1 MQAISMS
8 QNKYKQLTKMNLPKE
23 VFNTEAIIYDF
34 RYKGEEKVF
43 KKLDDVIYID
53 SANSEYEG
61 NIYITTKKN
70 GIQQSNLR
78 SQCYK
83 FDLDK
88 HPLDVSCQEQ
98 AAKGN
103 VQFLVT
109 NAKMAVS
116 ILEHCNALIMYQLKE
131 GVQLVNRFETVFYD

>member
-1 MQAISMS
+1 MI
-8 QNKYKQLTKMNLPKE
+8 L
-23 VFNTEAIIYDF
+23 
-34 RYKGEEKVF
+34 EKVF

-109 NAKMAVS
+109 NAKNGRIDIGTLQRFNHVS
-116 ILEHCNALIMYQLKE
+116 VERRCSTCQQI
-131 GVQLVNRFETVFYD
+131 